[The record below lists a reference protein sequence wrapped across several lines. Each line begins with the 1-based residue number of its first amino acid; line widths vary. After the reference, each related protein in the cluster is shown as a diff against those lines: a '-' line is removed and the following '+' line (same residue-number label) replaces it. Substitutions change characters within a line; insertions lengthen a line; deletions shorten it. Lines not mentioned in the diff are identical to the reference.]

1 MKDIKFLVL
10 DVDGTL
16 TDGKIYVDDKDNSF
30 KAFNVKDGFALVN
43 WLKLG
48 GEVAILTGKK
58 SNIVERRA
66 KELGIKYIIQGSKNK
81 KQDLKNLLKELNIT
95 FENVAYM
102 GDDFNDLGVMKS
114 VGFSACPKDSVQEVL
129 EITNF
134 ISSKNGGDGAVREF
148 LEHIMKKNG
157 MWKKILEKYSN
168 E

>member
-102 GDDFNDLGVMKS
+102 GDDLNDLGVIKS

>member
-43 WLKLG
+43 WLK
-48 GEVAILTGKK
+48 
-58 SNIVERRA
+58 
-66 KELGIKYIIQGSKNK
+66 
-81 KQDLKNLLKELNIT
+81 ELNIT

-102 GDDFNDLGVMKS
+102 GDDLNDLGVMKS

>member
-1 MKDIKFLVL
+1 MKDIKILVL

-16 TDGKIYVDDKDNSF
+16 TDGKIYIDDKDNSF

-58 SNIVERRA
+58 SNIVKRRA

-102 GDDFNDLGVMKS
+102 GDDLNDLGVMKS

>member
-102 GDDFNDLGVMKS
+102 GDDLNDLGVMKS
-114 VGFSACPKDSVQEVL
+114 VGFSACPKDAVQEVL

>member
-1 MKDIKFLVL
+1 MKDIKILVL

-58 SNIVERRA
+58 SNIVEKRA

-102 GDDFNDLGVMKS
+102 GDDLNDLGIMKS

>member
-1 MKDIKFLVL
+1 MKDIKILVL

-58 SNIVERRA
+58 SNIVEKRA

-102 GDDFNDLGVMKS
+102 GDDLNDLGVMKS

>member
-1 MKDIKFLVL
+1 MKDIKILVL

-66 KELGIKYIIQGSKNK
+66 KELGIKYIIQGSENK

-102 GDDFNDLGVMKS
+102 GDDLNDLGVMKS

>member
-1 MKDIKFLVL
+1 MKDIKILVH

-58 SNIVERRA
+58 SNIVEKRA

-102 GDDFNDLGVMKS
+102 GDDLNDLGVMKS

>member
-1 MKDIKFLVL
+1 MKDIKILVL

-16 TDGKIYVDDKDNSF
+16 TDGKIYIDDKDNSF

-58 SNIVERRA
+58 SNIVEKRA

-102 GDDFNDLGVMKS
+102 GDDLNDLGVMKS

>member
-81 KQDLKNLLKELNIT
+81 KQNLLKELNIT

-102 GDDFNDLGVMKS
+102 GDDLNDLGVMKS

>member
-1 MKDIKFLVL
+1 MENIKILVL

-58 SNIVERRA
+58 A
-66 KELGIKYIIQGSKNK
+66 KELGIKYVIQGSKNK
-81 KQDLKNLLKELNIT
+81 TQDLKKLLDRLNIS
-95 FENVAYM
+95 FENTAYM
-102 GDDFNDLGVMKS
+102 GDDLNDLSVMKH
-114 VGFSACPKDSVQEVL
+114 VVLAGCPKDSVQEVL
-129 EITNF
+129 EISNF

-148 LEHIMKKNG
+148 LEYIMKNNG

>member
-102 GDDFNDLGVMKS
+102 GDDLNDLDVMKS